1 MNQLKE
7 QISSS
12 NTFRIIVQ
20 SSLKQIFSPPF
31 VTPSSTWQAI
41 SFQTRVAEMQA
52 AVGACQMSFI
62 CRFGNS
68 YLINSFLFKTVLA
81 CGNEA
86 DSQTEAGNA
95 RQTQAENWGTENKRN
110 CRFTSPLF
118 AILFFFYSHTLCTCV
133 QNCTHKQSSTWH
145 EPIMVVFG
153 EVVCVDAATMKQLYL
168 LMS

>member
-12 NTFRIIVQ
+12 NTFRIVVQ
-20 SSLKQIFSPPF
+20 ASLNQIFSPPF

-41 SFQTRVAEMQA
+41 SFQTRGAEMQA

-62 CRFGNS
+62 WRFENS

-86 DSQTEAGNA
+86 DSQTEAGNT
-95 RQTQAENWGTENKRN
+95 RQTQAGRLNR
-110 CRFTSPLF
+110 P
-118 AILFFFYSHTLCTCV
+118 
-133 QNCTHKQSSTWH
+133 
-145 EPIMVVFG
+145 
-153 EVVCVDAATMKQLYL
+153 
-168 LMS
+168 

>member
-95 RQTQAENWGTENKRN
+95 RQTQADRQRIGEQRIKETAD
-110 CRFTSPLF
+110 SLPLSSQ
-118 AILFFFYSHTLCTCV
+118 FFFFFL
-133 QNCTHKQSSTWH
+133 
-145 EPIMVVFG
+145 
-153 EVVCVDAATMKQLYL
+153 
-168 LMS
+168 